1 MTKRKLKS
9 GLALLLLTAGLN
21 SCVNLK
27 AINNYSSSSSKGIKK
42 FEDINYSFKQ
52 HCLTKCQFEAIKN
65 FEIKRDVECN
75 CDSYKTA
82 DSVTLLIYASING
95 YFDGLTNLSNND
107 LTDYN
112 FDALKKSLTEGDFAD
127 IKIDKEQVN
136 AYSKISKLLLKATT
150 DAYRKN
156 KLKKYIE
163 EANEPIQILL
173 KKFQFI
179 LQKNLEDELNFKKEK
194 LYAYYTE
201 MNLNLG
207 KTLTEYEK
215 GKATIDYYQQLS
227 DINTKQKQ
235 IDAFAKSLTA
245 ISDGHQKLYE
255 NRNKLTVKELKDLLT
270 QYSSDIQDLI
280 SEFNK
285 LKK

>member
-1 MTKRKLKS
+1 MAKRTLKS
-9 GLALLLLTAGLN
+9 GFVILFLTAGLN

-27 AINNYSSSSSKGIKK
+27 SINNYSSSSSKGIKK
-42 FEDINYSFKQ
+42 FEDISYSFKQ
-52 HCLTKCQFEAIKN
+52 HCLDKYQFEAIKN

-75 CDSYKTA
+75 CDIYATA
-82 DSVTLLIYASING
+82 DSITLLIYSSING
-95 YFDGLTNLSNND
+95 YFNGLTNLSKND

-112 FDALKKSLTEGDFAD
+112 FDALKKSLTEGDFAG
-127 IKIDKEQVN
+127 IKIENEHVD
-136 AYSKISKLLLKATT
+136 AYSNISKLLLKATT

-163 EANEPIQILL
+163 EANEPVQILL

-194 LYAYYTE
+194 LHAYYTV
-201 MNLNLG
+201 MKLG
-207 KTLTEYEK
+207 NTLTEYEK
-215 GKATIDYYQQLS
+215 GQAANDYYQQLS
-227 DINTKQKQ
+227 DINAKQNQ
-235 IDAFAKSLTA
+235 IDAFAKSLKA
-245 ISDGHQKLYE
+245 IADGHQQLYE
-255 NRNKLTVKELKDLLT
+255 SRNRLTAKELKDLLT
-270 QYSSDIQDLI
+270 HYSSDIQDLI